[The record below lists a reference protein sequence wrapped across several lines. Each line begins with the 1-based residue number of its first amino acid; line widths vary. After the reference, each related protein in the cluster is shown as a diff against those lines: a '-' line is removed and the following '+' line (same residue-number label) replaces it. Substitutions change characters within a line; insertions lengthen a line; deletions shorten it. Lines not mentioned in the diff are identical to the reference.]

1 MVLHGLEMVFEKL
14 IFNLPRKS
22 EVGSIPICGYQNRD
36 TFFFKSI
43 NLKSGDKMHYILI
56 NWLLGYYTVIFIC
69 TYIFIFTY
77 TLVLNIGNHVYMCV
91 DIPMYGYI

>member
-1 MVLHGLEMVFEKL
+1 
-14 IFNLPRKS
+14 
-22 EVGSIPICGYQNRD
+22 
-36 TFFFKSI
+36 
-43 NLKSGDKMHYILI
+43 MHYILI